1 MTEVKEVNINVPKR
15 AVVIN
20 EAPRA
25 SARGIFFFA
34 CRAAFGDCSHP
45 RAPARGIPAKNNKAS
60 VHDLKESTP

>member
-34 CRAAFGDCSHP
+34 YRAAFGDCSP
-45 RAPARGIPAKNNKAS
+45 LTGFRPWYSR
-60 VHDLKESTP
+60 EE